1 MVQLLLQA
9 LRIVLGS
16 CSATPTSTTVDD
28 MMEELHN
35 ETAIFGDAELPFDME
50 TADMSNEMFTHDLWN
65 NDPDLTLTM
74 PIGQHH
80 ATRLIGEFEHELF
93 KTLTG
98 VFQAIRSRSS
108 ANPSTFADD
117 FKRELYLLMGN
128 LQNLV
133 PTEHLEDSVD
143 QVVHHMVVIGV
154 FDSLVI

>member
-1 MVQLLLQA
+1 
-9 LRIVLGS
+9 
-16 CSATPTSTTVDD
+16 

-80 ATRLIGEFEHELF
+80 ATGLIGEFEHELF
-93 KTLTG
+93 KTLTA
-98 VFQAIRSRSS
+98 VLQAIRSRSS
-108 ANPSTFADD
+108 VNPSTFADD

-143 QVVHHMVVIGV
+143 R
-154 FDSLVI
+154 